1 MKLPVTAYIG
11 LGSNLESPEVQIVS
25 ALVEL
30 KAIPSSRCLIH
41 SSLYASPPM
50 GPQNQPDYINAV
62 VAIETHLEPHSLL
75 QELQMI
81 ERMHQ
86 RQRKQRWGPRTLDLD
101 LLLYGALTQD
111 EVSLKIPHPGIA
123 LRAFVINPLLEI
135 APNLELPGLGGV
147 RQLAAALPA
156 GERDACIKITSINV

>member
-1 MKLPVTAYIG
+1 
-11 LGSNLESPEVQIVS
+11 
-25 ALVEL
+25 
-30 KAIPSSRCLIH
+30 
-41 SSLYASPPM
+41 
-50 GPQNQPDYINAV
+50 
-62 VAIETHLEPHSLL
+62 
-75 QELQMI
+75 MI